1 MIRPLEPCD
10 LHARLAAGEELQ
22 LVDVREDEEITLAR
36 FAGALHIPLGD
47 LALRAGELDPDLP
60 TVCICHHG
68 VRSASAAA
76 LLAQRGFETVYNL
89 SGGIDRWTVEIDPAL
104 RRY

>member
-36 FAGALHIPLGD
+36 FAGALHM
-47 LALRAGELDPDLP
+47 R
-60 TVCICHHG
+60 
-68 VRSASAAA
+68 RSEGS
-76 LLAQRGFETVYNL
+76 
-89 SGGIDRWTVEIDPAL
+89 SGGSL
-104 RRY
+104 HG